1 MTGPNVNTAYEEI
14 KLSPET
20 KIITQEKIGRMF
32 HKETYVEMLYYVLT
46 IAAFS
51 ATESRL
57 GKLAKGPL
65 KKKRDNTKMKTG
77 AICYN
82 SLLKYSPLVDGPN
95 LKI

>member
-20 KIITQEKIGRMF
+20 KIITQEKIRIMF
-32 HKETYVEMLYYVLT
+32 QKETYVEMLSYVLT

-65 KKKRDNTKMKTG
+65 KKKGTK
-77 AICYN
+77 
-82 SLLKYSPLVDGPN
+82 PR
-95 LKI
+95 